1 MSSVQIVAILFA
13 VFFLI
18 EVVMLVKKNK
28 LHDKHAFLWMTF
40 AVVGIVIAGSLHGLD
55 KLSKMVGI
63 SYMPS
68 LIFVM
73 AFFVILSLLIY
84 QTSIISRQ
92 QQQLKNLIQEMAYIR
107 KDLDD
112 SLLGKSN
119 DKEEKMNEH

>member
-1 MSSVQIVAILFA
+1 MVAILFA
-13 VFFLI
+13 VFFLV
-18 EVVMLVKKNK
+18 EVVVLVKKNK
-28 LHDKHAFLWMTF
+28 LHDKHAFLWMAF
-40 AVVGIVIAGSLHGLD
+40 AVVGIVVAGSMQGLN
-55 KLSKMVGI
+55 KLSQIVGI

-107 KDLDD
+107 KDIDD
-112 SLLGKSN
+112 TLLEKSK
-119 DKEEKMNEH
+119 DKEEKVNEH

>member
-1 MSSVQIVAILFA
+1 MVAILFA

-18 EVVMLVKKNK
+18 EVVMLMKKNK

-40 AVVGIVIAGSLHGLD
+40 AVAGIVIAGSLHGLD

-92 QQQLKNLIQEMAYIR
+92 QQQLKSLIQEMAYIK
-107 KDLDD
+107 KDMDD
-112 SLLGKSN
+112 VLLEKSD
-119 DKEEKMNEH
+119 DKEEKVNEH